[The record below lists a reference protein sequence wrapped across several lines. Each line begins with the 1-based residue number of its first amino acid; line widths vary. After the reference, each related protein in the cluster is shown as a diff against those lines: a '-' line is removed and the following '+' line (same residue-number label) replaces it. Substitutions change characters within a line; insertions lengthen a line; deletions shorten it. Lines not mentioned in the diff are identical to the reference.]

1 MEGKVKCSGC
11 GHSWNKSDSSKKD
24 VYICHQCGKDNVM
37 KDGGWLNKYDDGGFV
52 QPNANDSKVS
62 MSEDFVGLGYN
73 TKGRNYSP
81 AWGGQFQDGGLLK
94 ASPQQQIISSIQP
107 QNDIQPTVPYTK
119 TKNPVEF
126 YKSWIQ
132 SPEYERRQLLTGY
145 TGSPKN
151 KYETDPIASEVRN
164 IRLASLDKIDPI
176 QYDYRQKSEARPGYH
191 GAASYVNIN
200 PFDYSGTSKESIE
213 AHELAHIAGAT
224 ELGKLAGMSSQEHD
238 MFKQS
243 ELPTERPKPSG
254 VQGSEENKASY
265 RDIEDYEHMRKPKEA
280 KADLDALRFMM
291 YDRGIYDITE
301 GNEFTETDF
310 EKAKQILGKDRVF
323 KRLTDRIGKKNF
335 VNLMNTIASADE
347 EIIPIAQN
355 GASMPGS
362 VGFTYARTID
372 SAPSNGPYAKKTKAS
387 AQGGKDI
394 NRVSTS
400 DPRYAELYKNRQVGS
415 FYDGAYNLPDL
426 PEFVVEG
433 KDERVKE
440 AMARTSQGFLQGV
453 LNTLSAPQEVTM
465 DLLTGKQ
472 QAPSEAFGFQQTG
485 GWLDSPT
492 SFGKNLSNFAMDA
505 VLDPMNLVGVGIA
518 DDIART
524 TLKGLSKKGSP
535 KQLASSVDD
544 VGKNLPKLEQIPLDF
559 KIEDVLKNISSTERK
574 NMEIIKKGNA
584 YFKELDNPES
594 LKRLKE
600 FGDEYGIDLLDAY
613 KKAERRWDY
622 GNNIGKNDRFQV
634 AGDEIFK
641 DDIVDAMGVSTIKK
655 EDLMK
660 NFLSKDKTVKKDLS
674 ESSINYINEKSDLLD
689 YDTIVWHELSHDINK
704 NIIGSSKKLQDDIS
718 NIFVKNTEEVNKE
731 AALKAKEISNNL
743 YKSKFER
750 SNTGKFRDNK
760 AIDETITDELNYVS
774 KPTETW
780 AFLSTNLRQD
790 LKNTGVIKDYNELL
804 TPEKLEQAI
813 KNGNTVFSRFEPYI
827 KNKDGFI
834 KLFNKMTLALVPAAI
849 TTGALAGSQ
858 VIDQQRNGGNTSYA
872 QNGQEMRFYQNGL
885 DWKPKSMQDG
895 GVQKTSEEI
904 KKEQEEIKK
913 ARETA
918 FRTIQPS
925 SYDDL
930 KNMGRWMFNIQ
941 RETYDDPRSEEF
953 WRNYLKQPGEL
964 QYLKPSQ
971 YKPTISKNKDV
982 NYYSV
987 DNELEKAIFDSFKD
1001 KLEIKE
1007 IKKANESDISGKYN
1021 TDTLQNF
1028 VISNPGLGDRNPSG
1042 SIARALGNFTVSKG
1056 MDDRGEYISY
1066 YDTYDFPEWIQNKV
1080 KGEPYEIYGRIYYP
1094 NEENNK
1100 RNGGIIKDNDG
1111 YLNPNNFGK
1120 VVEID
1125 SNNITMEGVYEPL
1138 LGISDT
1144 GDTKLMQPGKNYKFK
1159 GKKVTEF
1166 PVAKNGA
1173 WLDSYRSG
1181 GRVGIND
1188 LDAQP
1193 MKKLNQLTNFTN
1205 NPDKDNWLNKYN

>member
-1 MEGKVKCSGC
+1 MKGKVKCSGC

-37 KDGGWLNKYDDGGFV
+37 KDGGWLNKYNDGGFV

-81 AWGGQFQDGGLLK
+81 AWGGQFQDGGLLI
-94 ASPQQQIISSIQP
+94 ASPQQQIISAIQP

-291 YDRGIYDITE
+291 YDRGIYDITK
-301 GNEFTETDF
+301 GNKFTDTDF

-323 KRLTDRIGKKNF
+323 KRLTDRMGMKNF
-335 VNLMNTIASADE
+335 INLMNTIASADE

-372 SAPSNGPYAKKTKAS
+372 PAPSNGPYAKKTKSS

-394 NRVSTS
+394 DRVSTS

-440 AMARTSQGFLQGV
+440 AMSQTNQRFVEGV
-453 LNTLSAPQEVTM
+453 LNTMSAPQYGMMEM
-465 DLLTGKQ
+465 LTGKQ

-492 SFGKNLSNFAMDA
+492 SFGKNLSNFGMDA
-505 VLDPMNLVGVGIA
+505 ALDPMNLVGVGVA
-518 DDIART
+518 DDALKLGLKNISQKARKALGT
-524 TLKGLSKKGSP
+524 ESGLLSNAWKLNPKAYQYNLPENVMYRGLGQEGMEDAVSSGLFRARAKRPSGVADASGVRLKGKGFGDVYFSPEFEVP
-535 KQLASSVDD
+535 KQLPGSPNAASSVDN
-544 VGKNLPKLEQIPLDF
+544 VGKSFKSEIDWAKWNKEIPDNAPLMKEYNTIEQTSKASGSWMKNPDGSAFKGTPEQFVQQNSENFKKAFPNPVLNEAGNVQYNYHGSPNKLTEFDESKFYSGQYGKGVYTSPDKEAILKSYANPKKRRTNKIAEITKNAEYKEGEAHLYELYINSKNPKNYDNILDSGEWVGDIKDFGKNVKDIPSLQEWKKSHKEFLNSNSFLDSDEKILRFMDNTGGSTF
-559 KIEDVLKNISSTERK
+559 KVKEN
-574 NMEIIKKGNA
+574 
-584 YFKELDNPES
+584 FKEVLPNVDF
-594 LKRLKE
+594 LKIPSTPLQEQVTPFSNRLKSA
-600 FGDEYGIDLLDAY
+600 I
-613 KKAERRWDY
+613 
-622 GNNIGKNDRFQV
+622 GNSGMFDMTNPNI
-634 AGDEIFK
+634 
-641 DDIVDAMGVSTIKK
+641 
-655 EDLMK
+655 
-660 NFLSKDKTVKKDLS
+660 
-674 ESSINYINEKSDLLD
+674 
-689 YDTIVWHELSHDINK
+689 
-704 NIIGSSKKLQDDIS
+704 
-718 NIFVKNTEEVNKE
+718 
-731 AALKAKEISNNL
+731 
-743 YKSKFER
+743 YKSV
-750 SNTGKFRDNK
+750 TG
-760 AIDETITDELNYVS
+760 
-774 KPTETW
+774 
-780 AFLSTNLRQD
+780 
-790 LKNTGVIKDYNELL
+790 
-804 TPEKLEQAI
+804 
-813 KNGNTVFSRFEPYI
+813 
-827 KNKDGFI
+827 
-834 KLFNKMTLALVPAAI
+834 AAI
-849 TTGALAGSQ
+849 GTGAAVAGSQ
-858 VIDQQRNGGNTSYA
+858 AFDQQRNGGVV
-872 QNGQEMRFYQNGL
+872 
-885 DWKPKSMQDG
+885 K
-895 GVQKTSEEI
+895 
-904 KKEQEEIKK
+904 
-913 ARETA
+913 
-918 FRTIQPS
+918 
-925 SYDDL
+925 DD
-930 KNMGRWMFNIQ
+930 N
-941 RETYDDPRSEEF
+941 
-953 WRNYLKQPGEL
+953 
-964 QYLKPSQ
+964 
-971 YKPTISKNKDV
+971 
-982 NYYSV
+982 
-987 DNELEKAIFDSFKD
+987 
-1001 KLEIKE
+1001 
-1007 IKKANESDISGKYN
+1007 
-1021 TDTLQNF
+1021 
-1028 VISNPGLGDRNPSG
+1028 
-1042 SIARALGNFTVSKG
+1042 
-1056 MDDRGEYISY
+1056 
-1066 YDTYDFPEWIQNKV
+1066 
-1080 KGEPYEIYGRIYYP
+1080 
-1094 NEENNK
+1094 
-1100 RNGGIIKDNDG
+1100 G

-1125 SNNITMEGVYEPL
+1125 SNDITMEGVYEPL
-1138 LGISDT
+1138 LGVSDT
-1144 GDTKLMQPGKNYKFK
+1144 GDTKLMKPGKNYKFK